1 MASVLLSG
9 PAGAAKSAKARELL
23 REASGLTVAA
33 DFQAIYSALTL
44 AVRDPETG
52 LYPPRDNRLLPLV
65 EYVRR
70 AIIGAARRRDIE
82 VIATNSDGSPDRRAF
97 LLGELG
103 PSAAE
108 VVIDPGEE
116 TVTSRLRD
124 PVSGEISEEC
134 EGAIRRWYGRK

>member
-1 MASVLLSG
+1 MASVLISG

-33 DFQAIYSALTL
+33 DFHSIYAALTL

-65 EYVRR
+65 EFLRRVILRQGIVR
-70 AIIGAARRRDIE
+70 DFD
-82 VIATNSDGSPDRRAF
+82 VIATNSDGDPDRRVF

-103 PSAAE
+103 PGAAE
-108 VVIDPGEE
+108 IVIDPGEE
-116 TVTSRLRD
+116 TVKSRLRD
-124 PVSGEISEEC
+124 PVTGELSAEC
-134 EGAIRRWYGRK
+134 EGAIRRWYRRK